1 MSTTTEGRAPEVA
14 PAPKKRGLVDWVV
27 QRLGLTATME
37 DQYNRIVPKHATNYI
52 YCFGGIAFVLFIILA
67 ATGILLSVY
76 YQPTPDT
83 AYQSVLNISTH
94 VQFGWWIRS
103 IHRWSAGAMVLLV
116 FIHTLRVFFTGAYKA
131 PRELNWLTGVLLLLI
146 TLGFGFTGYLLPW
159 DQKAYWATK
168 VGTDIAGSVP
178 FIGHFLLV
186 TLRGG
191 EQISA
196 ATLGRFF
203 DPARPRPAGHHR
215 GAAAGALLDDPPSRH
230 LRAAVRR
237 VMAKA
242 KRQVPTNEPPRFYWE
257 IWRDPGQGY
266 IPYFWEELTSQ
277 AMIFFLLLGVMGG
290 IALLWPADLAPQAN
304 VLVTPSGIK
313 PEWYFLGLF
322 QLIKIIPEIAGIIV
336 PGIVVLLMVILPF
349 VDRSAERNPLRKPVT
364 TTVALIII
372 VALVVLTI
380 WGAVTP

>member
-1 MSTTTEGRAPEVA
+1 MSTTTEGRAPEAA
-14 PAPKKRGLVDWVV
+14 PAPKKHGLVDWLV

-52 YCFGGIAFVLFIILA
+52 YCFGGVAFVLFIMLA
-67 ATGILLSVY
+67 ITGILLAVY
-76 YQPTPDT
+76 YQPTPDA

-203 DPARPRPAGHHR
+203 TLHVLVLPAVIVA
-215 GAAAGALLDDPPSRH
+215 
-230 LRAAVRR
+230 
-237 VMAKA
+237 
-242 KRQVPTNEPPRFYWE
+242 
-257 IWRDPGQGY
+257 
-266 IPYFWEELTSQ
+266 
-277 AMIFFLLLGVMGG
+277 LLLGHFWMIRRHG
-290 IALLWPADLAPQAN
+290 I
-304 VLVTPSGIK
+304 SGR
-313 PEWYFLGLF
+313 L
-322 QLIKIIPEIAGIIV
+322 
-336 PGIVVLLMVILPF
+336 
-349 VDRSAERNPLRKPVT
+349 
-364 TTVALIII
+364 
-372 VALVVLTI
+372 
-380 WGAVTP
+380 